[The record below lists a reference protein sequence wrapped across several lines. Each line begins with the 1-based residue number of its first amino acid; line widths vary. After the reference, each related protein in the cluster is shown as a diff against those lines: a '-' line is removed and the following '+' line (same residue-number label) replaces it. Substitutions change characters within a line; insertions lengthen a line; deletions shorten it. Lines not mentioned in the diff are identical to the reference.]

1 MYRPN
6 EKGVTGAHAAAPIWG
21 LVMEQALKDS
31 ELENFPIPS
40 EIRFEHASISDGHYE
55 SKMSDSTI
63 KVALNKNNVLPRYS
77 APTVANKTSE
87 KLEVVRLERKPTLP
101 SREASRPIKVKHNSS
116 NLDSKIWFML
126 NLENASMGQI
136 HKIPTS
142 WFVQM
147 LKDTRDIKTNS
158 PGRLIKG
165 RKVLIE
171 KLLSRVGSLENG
183 MIEGVMGN
191 ALFRLREIKDYEIQ
205 SVTSE

>member
-1 MYRPN
+1 
-6 EKGVTGAHAAAPIWG
+6 
-21 LVMEQALKDS
+21 MEQALKDS

-126 NLENASMGQI
+126 NLENASMGKLK
-136 HKIPTS
+136 KIPTS

-147 LKDTRDIKTNS
+147 LKDTKDVEISS
-158 PGRLIKG
+158 PERLARG
-165 RKVLIE
+165 RKVLIK
-171 KLLSRVGSLENG
+171 KLLSRVGSPRDG
-183 MIEGVMGN
+183 MIEGVRN
-191 ALFRLREIKDYEIQ
+191 NVLLQPSEVEDYKIK
-205 SVTSE
+205 SVTNN